1 MKKYK
6 GFSMMEM
13 MVVIAIMSILIMVAI
28 PNMGQVFSFTN
39 KNMINTTNKVII
51 SAIDYWVK
59 DNRNPSQRPDN
70 FNSQNSQNKK
80 VFEYISNKEIYNYTN
95 MQIQKNADGSEY
107 MSFKSDEKDIPITVK
122 FEEGVLSITPKEEKY
137 KEKNTVVYGVFE
149 LNNDKTEIVDYE
161 SKKQNGFIVGAIKKR
176 EGVGTS
182 GTITN
187 GQVDAYMDVLQIRRQ
202 TK

>member
-13 MVVIAIMSILIMVAI
+13 MVVIAIMSILMMISI

-70 FNSQNSQNKK
+70 FNSQNSQGKR
-80 VFEYISNKEIYNYTN
+80 VFEYISNNEIYNYTN
-95 MQIQKNADGSEY
+95 MQIQKNTDNSEY
-107 MSFKSDEKDIPITVK
+107 MSFKSDVDAPIIVE
-122 FEEGVLSITPKEEKY
+122 FMNGRLVITPKEEKY
-137 KEKNTVVYGVFE
+137 KKNTVVYGVFE
-149 LNNDKTEIVDYE
+149 LDSKKEKILGYE
-161 SKKQNGFIVGAIKKR
+161 SKKQNGFIVGAI
-176 EGVGTS
+176 
-182 GTITN
+182 TN
-187 GQVDAYMDVLQIRRQ
+187 GKVDARIDVLQIRRQ

>member
-6 GFSMMEM
+6 GFSMMEL
-13 MVVIAIMSILIMVAI
+13 MVVIAIMSILMMIAI

-70 FNSQNSQNKK
+70 FNSQNSQGKR
-80 VFEYISNKEIYNYTN
+80 VFEYISNNEIYNYTN

-107 MSFKSDEKDIPITVK
+107 MSFKSGEKDIPITVK

-137 KEKNTVVYGVFE
+137 KEKNKVVYGVFE
-149 LNNDKTEIVDYE
+149 LDLDKKIKDYE
-161 SKKQNGFIVGAIKKR
+161 NKKQNGLIVGADKKSHSGGTGSIKK
-176 EGVGTS
+176 E
-182 GTITN
+182 
-187 GQVDAYMDVLQIRRQ
+187 
-202 TK
+202 K

>member
-13 MVVIAIMSILIMVAI
+13 MVVIAIMSILMMIAI

-51 SAIDYWVK
+51 SSIDYWVK

-70 FNSQNSQNKK
+70 FNSQNSQGKK
-80 VFEYISNKEIYNYTN
+80 VFEYISNNEIYNYTN

-107 MSFKSDEKDIPITVK
+107 MSFKSDVDAPIIVE
-122 FEEGVLSITPKEEKY
+122 FMNGRLVITPREEKY
-137 KEKNTVVYGVFE
+137 KKNTVVYGVFE
-149 LNNDKTEIVDYE
+149 LDSKKEKILGYE
-161 SKKQNGFIVGAIKKR
+161 SKKYKEKRLCINNGN
-176 EGVGTS
+176 
-182 GTITN
+182 TN
-187 GQVDAYMDVLQIRRQ
+187 GSIDIFCYFFCYHVKYIKLKRRC
-202 TK
+202 KRCP

>member
-13 MVVIAIMSILIMVAI
+13 MVVIAIMSILMMISI

-70 FNSQNSQNKK
+70 FNSENSQGKK
-80 VFEYISNKEIYNYTN
+80 VFEYISNNEIYNYTN
-95 MQIQKNADGSEY
+95 MQIQKNTDGSEY
-107 MSFKSDEKDIPITVK
+107 MSFKSDVKDIPITVE

-137 KEKNTVVYGVFE
+137 KEKNKVVYGVFE
-149 LNNDKTEIVDYE
+149 LDLDKKIKDYE
-161 SKKQNGFIVGAIKKR
+161 NKKQNGLIVGSIKKNNNKGLANSIKK
-176 EGVGTS
+176 E
-182 GTITN
+182 
-187 GQVDAYMDVLQIRRQ
+187 
-202 TK
+202 K

>member
-70 FNSQNSQNKK
+70 FNSQNSQGKK

>member
-28 PNMGQVFSFTN
+28 TNMGQVFSFTN

-70 FNSQNSQNKK
+70 FNSQNSQGKK

>member
-13 MVVIAIMSILIMVAI
+13 MVVIAIMSILMMIAI

-70 FNSQNSQNKK
+70 FNSQNSQGKK
-80 VFEYISNKEIYNYTN
+80 VFEYISNNGIYNYTN
-95 MQIQKNADGSEY
+95 MQIQKNADGLEY
-107 MSFKSDEKDIPITVK
+107 MSFKSDVDAPIIVE
-122 FEEGVLSITPKEEKY
+122 FMNGRLVITPKEEKY
-137 KEKNTVVYGVFE
+137 KKNTVVYGVFE
-149 LNNDKTEIVDYE
+149 LDSKKEKILGYE
-161 SKKQNGFIVGAIKKR
+161 SKKQNGFIVGAI
-176 EGVGTS
+176 
-182 GTITN
+182 TN
-187 GQVDAYMDVLQIRRQ
+187 GKVDARIDVLQIRRQ

>member
-13 MVVIAIMSILIMVAI
+13 MVVIAIMSILMMISI

-70 FNSQNSQNKK
+70 FNSQNSQGKK
-80 VFEYISNKEIYNYTN
+80 VFEYISNNEIYNYTN
-95 MQIQKNADGSEY
+95 MQMQKNADGSEY
-107 MSFKSDEKDIPITVK
+107 ISFKSDEKDIPITVK

-137 KEKNTVVYGVFE
+137 KEKNKVVYGVFE
-149 LNNDKTEIVDYE
+149 LDLDKKIKDYE
-161 SKKQNGFIVGAIKKR
+161 NKKQNGLIVGADKKSHNGGIGSIKK
-176 EGVGTS
+176 E
-182 GTITN
+182 
-187 GQVDAYMDVLQIRRQ
+187 
-202 TK
+202 K

>member
-13 MVVIAIMSILIMVAI
+13 MVVIAIMSILMMIAI

-70 FNSQNSQNKK
+70 FNSQNSQGKK

-95 MQIQKNADGSEY
+95 MQIQKNADDSEY

-161 SKKQNGFIVGAIKKR
+161 SKKQNGFILGAIKKR
-176 EGVGTS
+176 KGVGTS

-187 GQVDAYMDVLQIRRQ
+187 GQV
-202 TK
+202 

>member
-13 MVVIAIMSILIMVAI
+13 MVVIAIMSILMMISI

-39 KNMINTTNKVII
+39 KNMINTTNKVIM

-70 FNSQNSQNKK
+70 FNSQNSQGKR
-80 VFEYISNKEIYNYTN
+80 VFEYISNNEIYNYTN
-95 MQIQKNADGSEY
+95 MQIQKNTDGSEY
-107 MSFKSDEKDIPITVK
+107 MSFKSDVKDIPIIVE
-122 FEEGVLSITPKEEKY
+122 FERGRLVVSPREEKY
-137 KEKNTVVYGVFE
+137 KKNTVVYGVFE
-149 LNNDKTEIVDYE
+149 LDSKKEKILGYE
-161 SKKQNGFIVGAIKKR
+161 SKKQNGFIVGAI
-176 EGVGTS
+176 
-182 GTITN
+182 TN
-187 GQVDAYMDVLQIRRQ
+187 GKVDARIDVLQIRRQ

>member
-13 MVVIAIMSILIMVAI
+13 MVVIAIMSILMMIAI

-70 FNSQNSQNKK
+70 FNSQNSQGKK
-80 VFEYISNKEIYNYTN
+80 VFEYISNNGIYNYTN

-107 MSFKSDEKDIPITVK
+107 MSFKSDVDAPIIVE
-122 FEEGVLSITPKEEKY
+122 FMNGRLVITPKEEKY
-137 KEKNTVVYGVFE
+137 KKNTVVYGVFE
-149 LNNDKTEIVDYE
+149 LDSKKEKILGYE
-161 SKKQNGFIVGAIKKR
+161 SKKQNGFIVG
-176 EGVGTS
+176 
-182 GTITN
+182 TITN
-187 GQVDAYMDVLQIRRQ
+187 GKVDARIDVLQIRRQ

>member
-70 FNSQNSQNKK
+70 FNSQNSQGKK

-182 GTITN
+182 GAITN

>member
-6 GFSMMEM
+6 GFSMMEL
-13 MVVIAIMSILIMVAI
+13 MVVIAIMSILMMIAI

-70 FNSQNSQNKK
+70 FNSQNSQGKR
-80 VFEYISNKEIYNYTN
+80 VFEYISNNEIYNYTN
-95 MQIQKNADGSEY
+95 MHIQKNTDNSEY
-107 MSFKSDEKDIPITVK
+107 MTFKSDVKDIPIIVE
-122 FEEGVLSITPKEEKY
+122 FERGRLVVSPKEEKY

-149 LNNDKTEIVDYE
+149 LNSSKTEIEGYD
-161 SKKQNGFIVGAIKKR
+161 SKKENGLIVGSIKRSHNVGISSIKKSEVEEYR
-176 EGVGTS
+176 
-182 GTITN
+182 
-187 GQVDAYMDVLQIRRQ
+187 DVIQIKRH
-202 TK
+202 KLK